1 MYLDLQIGVPV
12 FIRGRDPLVYQGK
25 TYKQNQ
31 HFPWLEINVP
41 YETARSWF
49 QAGLIYHNP
58 ELEKQVQVGDRLI
71 EFEGES
77 LEKLVDAIN
86 VIVKS
91 RANSTTEFTKK
102 RCKKSKIDE
111 KQRGLIRSFLRNNLW
126 IEEEYYELR
135 DKMLDE

>member
-1 MYLDLQIGVPV
+1 MYLDLQVSIPV
-12 FIRGRDPLVYQGK
+12 FVRGREPLVYQSK
-25 TYKQNQ
+25 VYKQDQ
-31 HFPWLEINVP
+31 HFPWLEMNVP
-41 YETARSWF
+41 YELVRNWF
-49 QAGLIYHNP
+49 QIGLVYHNP

-77 LEKLVDAIN
+77 LDKLVDAIN

-91 RANSTTEFTKK
+91 RSNSTTEFTKK

>member
-1 MYLDLQIGVPV
+1 MYLDLQVSIPV
-12 FIRGRDPLVYQGK
+12 FIRGREPLVYQSK
-25 TYKQNQ
+25 SYKQDQ
-31 HFPWLEINVP
+31 HFPWLEMNVP
-41 YETARSWF
+41 YELVRSWF
-49 QAGLIYHNP
+49 QMGVVYHNP

-77 LEKLVDAIN
+77 LDKLVDAIN

-91 RANSTTEFTKK
+91 RSNSTTEFTKK

-126 IEEEYYELR
+126 IEDEYYELR